1 MPKKL
6 NISALKEALGSD
18 ERDPLFGL
26 SKTFP
31 KLMEIDLARLRPNPD
46 QPRKVISEEG
56 LQDLA
61 NSIRERGLL
70 QPIMVKEQ
78 ADNTYMVVAGERR
91 WRAYEL
97 LDKSTIFAILTDGN
111 PDEIAIIENLQRED
125 LNPLDE
131 AEALGRLM
139 ERHGYTQEQLGRVIG
154 KRQSTVSEMLRLTTL
169 PETIKR
175 EYRAPDMTVSKT
187 VLIELVR
194 LREPSAQ
201 LKMWEAVKAGKLTH
215 REVRQRKGAGGNQ
228 SSPTQ
233 RLVAAGRAFAKNLDR
248 VEASGHSLASDQ
260 IEELRR
266 LHERIGRAI
275 AGSICG
281 NVSNAVERSTVGTES
296 SDGI

>member
-6 NISALKEALGSD
+6 SVSAIKEALGGND
-18 ERDPLFGL
+18 RDPLFGL

-46 QPRKVISEEG
+46 QPRKVNSEDG

-61 NSIRERGLL
+61 NSIREQGLL
-70 QPIMVKEQ
+70 QPIIVKEQ
-78 ADNTYMVVAGERR
+78 PDSTYMVVAGERR

-97 LDKSTIFAILTDGN
+97 LGKSTIFAILTDGN

-154 KRQSTVSEMLRLTTL
+154 KRQSTVSEMLRLATL

-194 LREPSAQ
+194 LREPGAQ

-215 REVRQRKGAGGNQ
+215 REVRQRKGASGNH
-228 SSPTQ
+228 SSPMQ
-233 RLVAAGRAFAKNLDR
+233 RLVAAGRTFAKNLDR
-248 VEASGHSLASDQ
+248 IEAGGYSLATDQ

-275 AGSICG
+275 AGSIC
-281 NVSNAVERSTVGTES
+281 
-296 SDGI
+296 SDGVSGVATSIVSVKPGDKV